1 MLSLLGQRAIGNWQ
15 RIYTLLPHP
24 LWQVST
30 SATFD
35 FLADNSQLR
44 IQIGVPGI
52 LNHHPTPSPPSEPW
66 VLSLYLKPIFCS
78 GKDFILLINLKF
90 SCNFLSLK
98 YFVSSL
104 GSSVHVKKNIFP
116 YLPDEIHISAIAT
129 L

>member
-15 RIYTLLPHP
+15 RIYTLLPYP

-104 GSSVHVKKNIFP
+104 GSSVHVKKKIFP